1 MSALHECDA
10 DDLVWLMQ
18 VINERLY
25 WRCISRNLDIDKSV
39 SVVAESAARV
49 INAPITEKNVSD
61 NHSDGVHSAARA
73 QRSLCSLFLGN
84 EAVHGFY
91 LICQVRQVGCRSC
104 NPP

>member
-1 MSALHECDA
+1 VPALDEGDTNYLFW
-10 DDLVWLMQ
+10 LVQ
-18 VINERLY
+18 VINQSLY
-25 WRCISRNLDIDKSV
+25 WRCASGNLDVNKGV

-49 INAPITEKNVSD
+49 INAPITEKNVFD
-61 NHSDGVHSAARA
+61 NHSDGIPSATRA

-91 LICQVRQVGCRSC
+91 LIRQIRQLDRRSC